1 VTDEH
6 TMNRRA
12 LIKGLMGAGA
22 AGAGLSLGGC
32 TQSEPPTYGNLLR
45 MGDWLTY
52 KAQRLLIPKAGLV
65 REYDRSQISSIMAIG
80 STDPANQN
88 GPFYSSEFGDA
99 YAKLRQNDFADWRL
113 IVEGAVR
120 RPASFSL
127 ADLQALTRRTQIT
140 KHTCEEGWSAIAEWT
155 GVPLRTVLEMVG
167 IQPAARY
174 VQLYAYDAVAEGID
188 MIDAL
193 HPQTILAYG
202 MNGQMI
208 PQGHGAPLRAR
219 VETQLG
225 YKSIKFLRRI
235 VVTEKFE
242 SLDKLSGL
250 GAGFS
255 WFAGI

>member
-88 GPFYSSEFGDA
+88 GPFYNSEFCDA
-99 YAKLRQNDFADWRL
+99 YAK
-113 IVEGAVR
+113 
-120 RPASFSL
+120 
-127 ADLQALTRRTQIT
+127 LQALTRRTQIT